1 MSCRA
6 YSDTSTRW
14 CGDSMISNPC
24 MHIGLLG
31 WQDILQSY
39 RERKQTDIR
48 LSMERL
54 MKPRIMIMSASDCSN
69 QAHYRR
75 AVLDRQ
81 AI

>member
-1 MSCRA
+1 
-6 YSDTSTRW
+6 
-14 CGDSMISNPC
+14 MISNAC
-24 MHIGLLG
+24 MHIGLGLLG
-31 WQDILQSY
+31 WQDILLQSD

-48 LSMERL
+48 LSMDRL

-69 QAHYRR
+69 QAHYRL